1 MSRNKSGR
9 LNLMSATILTPVLAL
24 ASWTLVMFVWMYA
37 TRIPAMQKAGI
48 NAAKLKEKSELD
60 ALPRSARQVAD
71 NFNHLHEQPVVFYA
85 LAIYSHLVGVEASLT
100 IMAAWAYV
108 ALRIVH
114 SIFQATVNFIPV
126 RFALFMLSSLTL
138 FVIAGA
144 NLFALL
150 A

>member
-1 MSRNKSGR
+1 
-9 LNLMSATILTPVLAL
+9 
-24 ASWTLVMFVWMYA
+24 
-37 TRIPAMQKAGI
+37 
-48 NAAKLKEKSELD
+48 
-60 ALPRSARQVAD
+60 
-71 NFNHLHEQPVVFYA
+71 
-85 LAIYSHLVGVEASLT
+85 
-100 IMAAWAYV
+100 MAAWAYV

>member
-1 MSRNKSGR
+1 MG
-9 LNLMSATILTPVLAL
+9 ATILTPVLAL
-24 ASWTLVMFVWMYA
+24 ASWSLVMFVWMYA

-48 NAAKLKEKSELD
+48 NPARLKEKSELD
-60 ALPRSARQVAD
+60 ALPRAARQVAD

-85 LAIYSHLVGVEASLT
+85 LAVYSHLVGVESSLT
-100 IMAAWAYV
+100 ILAAWAYV
-108 ALRIVH
+108 ILRVAH

-144 NLFALL
+144 NIYALL